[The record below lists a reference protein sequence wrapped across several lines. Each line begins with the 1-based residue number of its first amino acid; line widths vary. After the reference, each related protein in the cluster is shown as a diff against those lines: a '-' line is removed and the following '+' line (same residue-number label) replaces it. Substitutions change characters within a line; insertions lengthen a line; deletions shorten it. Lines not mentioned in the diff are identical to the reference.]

1 MHATLSAF
9 FYLCVYTY
17 YINLWKSAVRILAE
31 GKRGDGPG
39 DSRQGLSRVELEK
52 LDFVKMLKL
61 HASSY
66 CKATNTYCVDL
77 MGTCLRGAWKYI

>member
-1 MHATLSAF
+1 MCLHL
-9 FYLCVYTY
+9 LHKLV
-17 YINLWKSAVRILAE
+17 E
-31 GKRGDGPG
+31 KRSQNPRRGQTGRRPRALKAG
-39 DSRQGLSRVELEK
+39 AIQRVELEK
-52 LDFVKMLKL
+52 LDFIKMLQL